1 MAYQNVAT
9 PRFYVSWG
17 DWYRAL
23 GFNVARL
30 HTISPYIQD
39 KTILPAG
46 EPSWLMSQ
54 HSDLPTN
61 GAKDITFLA
70 GLNHNCASSPVPLH
84 FRFDRRVYNT
94 SLSPGDVAI
103 DDTYEELDQ
112 LGQGEGETS
121 QAGVNMPINY
131 SGFSIVQNITS
142 LDLDRPIYPFERIR
156 SGFTTATAMSGTD
169 FSSNFLV
176 KMGCFVFGKHYD
188 MPQNPNLSLTKSI
201 DYGET
206 KEITT
211 YNGSSISNTMATG
224 TPAWGNTGAWEL
236 GVPGTG
242 ASLTRSGRRK
252 WDLTFSFLDADD
264 MWGSNQSIS
273 NPIIETGVTTG
284 YHPIITGGGTEW
296 DGMYEADDMH
306 TNDGYSVGYQYN
318 LLTDDNFFSQVW
330 HKTLGGTL
338 PFIFQPDK
346 DNNHGDQFAICKF
359 VSNSLKVTQSAFHV
373 YDVSVSIE
381 EVW

>member
-30 HTISPYIQD
+30 HTISPYIQSPFNLNNTND
-39 KTILPAG
+39 TLNPAFSTLP
-46 EPSWLMSQ
+46 P
-54 HSDLPTN
+54 N
-61 GAKDITFLA
+61 GAKNLNFIA
-70 GLNHNCASSPVPLH
+70 VLNHDLTAGFRVLH
-84 FRFDRRVYNT
+84 RRK
-94 SLSPGDVAI
+94 AI
-103 DDTYEELDQ
+103 AADGTVDWDT
-112 LGQGEGETS
+112 LGESEQ
-121 QAGVNMPINY
+121 QGVNSPISY
-131 SGFSIVQNITS
+131 PGFSIMQDIVTMTS
-142 LDLDRPIYPFERIR
+142 
-156 SGFTTATAMSGTD
+156 D
-169 FSSNFLV
+169 FSTYSKEELYSGIKYTSITTFEANIGCLV
-176 KMGCFVFGKHYD
+176 WGRHYD
-188 MPQNPNLSLTKSI
+188 MTQNPNLSLTKSI

-224 TPAWGNTGAWEL
+224 IPAWGSAGAWEL
-236 GVPGTG
+236 GETTSGHRLSRT
-242 ASLTRSGRRK
+242 GRRK
-252 WDLTFSFLDADD
+252 WDLTFSFLDDGD

-273 NPIIETGVTTG
+273 NPIISSGVTMG
-284 YHPIITGGGTEW
+284 YEPIITGAGHDWGGL
-296 DGMYEADDMH
+296 YELDDINH
-306 TNDGYSVGYQYN
+306 VSGYATSFQYN
-318 LLTDDNFFSQVW
+318 LLTDDSRGNFFSSVW